1 MVMVSKPHAGG
12 NWFTLATKHHPPVVA
27 NQTGE
32 TDSSSSFRDSS
43 RPPLKGGSIH
53 FHHQKTGMAMFII
66 GVSATLHFFL
76 GRSSNLLLAGL
87 QIFSSADSDVPHSLL
102 QRNVSSDVCLLHSD
116 LVSGDCDCSYDS
128 IEDSTLQIE
137 ARVLSVCKE
146 YQW

>member
-1 MVMVSKPHAGG
+1 MVSKPHAGG
-12 NWFTLATKHHPPVVA
+12 NWFTLATKHHPSVVG

-32 TDSSSSFRDSS
+32 TDGSSSFCDSS
-43 RPPLKGGSIH
+43 RPQLKGASTSTI
-53 FHHQKTGMAMFII
+53 KKLEMAMFII

-87 QIFSSADSDVPHSLL
+87 QIFSSADSDAPHSLL
-102 QRNVSSDVCLLHSD
+102 RRNVSSDICLLHSD
-116 LVSGDCDCSYDS
+116 LVSGDCDYSYDS